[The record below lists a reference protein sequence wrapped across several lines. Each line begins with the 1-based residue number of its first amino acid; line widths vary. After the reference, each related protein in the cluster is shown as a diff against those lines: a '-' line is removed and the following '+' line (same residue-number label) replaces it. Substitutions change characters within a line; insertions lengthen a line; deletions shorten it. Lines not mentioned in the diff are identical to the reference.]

1 MIPYGKQNIS
11 QKDIDEVIDVL
22 KSDYLTQGPKVPEFE
37 DKISKFVDSKFCV
50 AVNSATSA
58 LHIACLA
65 IGVKPKDI
73 VWTVPNTFVASSN
86 AALYCGAKVD
96 FVDIDLKTNNICI
109 VELTKKLKKA
119 KENNCLPK
127 AIIPVHLAG
136 LSCNM
141 REIAMLS
148 KEFGFKVIEDAS
160 HCIGGAYKGKKIG
173 SCEYSDLCVFSFHPV
188 KIITTGEGGAIT
200 TNSSALYSSMK
211 KLRTHGITKDPK
223 KFKKCAVP
231 SWYYQQTLL
240 GFNYRMTDIQA
251 SLGISQLDR
260 LENFIEQRKKIA
272 NLYIE
277 NLSSHFNI
285 IDKSLNQGSSNHLFI
300 LKTPKRDSLR
310 ESLLKNNIFCTLHYF
325 PIHLQPYYM
334 SLGFKKG
341 DFPKS
346 EEYGA
351 TALSIPI
358 YPGLTEFEIN
368 KIIKH
373 LKDFN

>member
-1 MIPYGKQNIS
+1 MK
-11 QKDIDEVIDVL
+11 
-22 KSDYLTQGPKVPEFE
+22 
-37 DKISKFVDSKFCV
+37 
-50 AVNSATSA
+50 
-58 LHIACLA
+58 
-65 IGVKPKDI
+65 
-73 VWTVPNTFVASSN
+73 
-86 AALYCGAKVD
+86 
-96 FVDIDLKTNNICI
+96 
-109 VELTKKLKKA
+109 
-119 KENNCLPK
+119 
-127 AIIPVHLAG
+127 
-136 LSCNM
+136 
-141 REIAMLS
+141 EIAMLS

-160 HCIGGAYKGKKIG
+160 HCIGGEYDGNKIG
-173 SCEYSDLCVFSFHPV
+173 SCEHSDLCVFSFHPV
-188 KIITTGEGGAIT
+188 KIITTGGGAIT
-200 TNSSALYSSMK
+200 TNSSTLYSSME

-223 KFKKCAVP
+223 KFKKCDVP
-231 SWYYQQTLL
+231 GWYYQQTLL

-272 NLYIE
+272 NFYIE

-300 LKTPKRDSLR
+300 LKTSKRDSLR

-325 PIHLQPYYM
+325 PVHLQPYYM
-334 SLGFKKG
+334 SLGLKKG

-358 YPGLTEFEIN
+358 HPGLTESEII

-373 LKDFN
+373 LKEFN